1 MLNSNFT
8 PRFTK
13 DIRKLKK
20 KHVDVTPLKEV
31 MNLIIEDTPRSRTK
45 LKTHHNM
52 HPLKGVWHGSFE
64 CHIANAG
71 DWLIIW
77 ARCEQR
83 VIFQRT
89 GKHDEL
95 FARGS

>member
-1 MLNSNFT
+1 MLNSDFT
-8 PRFTK
+8 SRFAK

-20 KHVDVTPLKEV
+20 RHVDVTLLKEV
-31 MNLIIEDTPRSRTK
+31 MNLIIEDSPHSRTK

-52 HPLKGVWHGSFE
+52 HSLKGVWHGSFE
-64 CHIANAG
+64 CHVANAG
-71 DWLIIW
+71 DWLLIW
-77 ARCEQR
+77 ARNGQQ

-89 GKHDEL
+89 GKHKEL